1 MTTDKLEMLTRIP
14 DELKDGSLFC
24 LWRKELDEDGRPTK
38 RPYNPHDPTKR
49 AKTDNP
55 KTFDTF
61 QNAYDVLR
69 SHMNDFDGLGR
80 LVTGDYVGI
89 DIDHVETDAE
99 GKLIGAAADIVNRI
113 DSYTEYSPSGN
124 GLRIFCRA
132 DALKYDKKT
141 YYIKHGNIEIYIPGQ
156 TNRYLTITGNV
167 INDVWSIPDRSDELQ
182 SVLDEYMKRPEL
194 KRDQKPQPLISQLPP
209 TQYEIIEAAATA
221 KNGTKFLRLFKGQW
235 EGDYPSQ
242 SEADQALCNL
252 LAFYCQKDR
261 GLMDAIF
268 RSSGLYR
275 EKWERED
282 YREDTL
288 TRAINFPTD
297 VYTPPKK
304 GTELDWD
311 SPLPAY
317 ADQEVPEPTDEDAP
331 PEKKSQDV
339 PEEADRVQESNAAA
353 DLTSDQILDRF
364 MTEITSESF
373 RPIPTGIDALDRALS
388 GGLERKTLVTLA
400 AAPGAGKTAIAQ
412 YIFENM
418 AAKGHNVV
426 YVNLEMDRSQ
436 LLSRSISRLSH
447 EYKVKN
453 HKYIFEDV
461 TALEVRRGYKW
472 TETQRKIVQNM
483 VTEYRANIA
492 PRFQYVTTN
501 RANPGHIDNTLS
513 SILGKL
519 EAITAEL
526 IRNGQEAPLV
536 CIDYLQFIGKD
547 EDSKKLDNADF
558 IKKIL
563 DELKNFALK
572 YNTVVLVITAN
583 NRASNAEGRA
593 SMDSGRDT
601 SNIEY
606 SGDVMLSLVYTAVE
620 EHWLR
625 RNGVDKNG
633 NDKTAYVD
641 NDFIYRVTDW
651 KLSQDT
657 TSGYPIIAKLLSLKV
672 VKGRSIESRR
682 AAKFIYDGRYF
693 YFEEDPGTENPYL
706 TSSRSV
712 EEAQEQEEQ
721 NMTPFLTTD

>member
-69 SHMNDFDGLGR
+69 SNMNDFDGLGR

-288 TRAINFPTD
+288 TRAINFTTD

-304 GTELDWD
+304 GTEPDWD

-331 PEKKSQDV
+331 PEKKSEIV
-339 PEEADRVQESNAAA
+339 PEESDRVQESEPTYN
-353 DLTSDQILDRF
+353 DILDGF
-364 MTEITSESF
+364 LKEITSESF

-453 HKYIFEDV
+453 HKYVFEDV

-492 PRFQYVTTN
+492 PHFQYVTTN
-501 RANPGHIDNTLS
+501 RADPGHIDNTLT

-519 EAITAEL
+519 EAITSEL
-526 IRNGQEAPLV
+526 IRNGQDAPLV

-693 YFEEDPGTENPYL
+693 YFEEDTGTENPYL
-706 TSSRSV
+706 TSSPSV
-712 EEAQEQEEQ
+712 EETQEQEEG
-721 NMTPFLTTD
+721 NMTPFMTTD

>member
-1 MTTDKLEMLTRIP
+1 MTTDKFEMLTRIP

-38 RPYNPHDPTKR
+38 RPYNPHDPKKR
-49 AKTDNP
+49 AEVNNP
-55 KTFDTF
+55 ATFDTF
-61 QNAYDVLR
+61 ENTLNVLR
-69 SHMNDFDGLGR
+69 SHLNDFDGLG
-80 LVTGDYVGI
+80 LCVTGDYVGI

-99 GKLIGAAADIVNRI
+99 GKLIGAAADIMNRI

-141 YYIKHGNIEIYIPGQ
+141 YYIKHDKIEIYVPGQ
-156 TNRYLTITGNV
+156 TNRYLTVTGNV
-167 INDVWSIPDRSDELQ
+167 IKDVWTIPDRSDALQ
-182 SVLDEYMKRPEL
+182 SVLDEYMRRPEL
-194 KRDQKPQPLISQLPP
+194 KRDQNPQTLITELPLS
-209 TQYEIIEAAATA
+209 QYEIVETASNA
-221 KNGTKFLRLFKGQW
+221 KNGAKFRKLMRGQW

-252 LAFYCQKDR
+252 LAFYCLKDR

-282 YREDTL
+282 YREATL
-288 TRAINFPTD
+288 TAAINSTTE

-304 GTELDWD
+304 RENVTD
-311 SPLPAY
+311 LPGAE
-317 ADQEVPEPTDEDAP
+317 DLSQTIPDPTDADAP
-331 PEKKSQDV
+331 TEKASQDV
-339 PEEADRVQESNAAA
+339 QNAPEVTGGVQES

-373 RPIPTGIDALDRALS
+373 RPIPTGIDALDKALS

-412 YIFENM
+412 YVFENM
-418 AAKGHNVV
+418 AANGHNVV

-453 HKYIFEDV
+453 PRYIFEDV

-472 TETQRKIVQNM
+472 TESQRKIVQNM

-492 PRFQYVTTN
+492 PHFQYVTTN
-501 RANPGHIDNTLS
+501 RADPGHVDNTLTC
-513 SILGKL
+513 ILGKL

-526 IRNGQEAPLV
+526 IRNGQNAPLV

-558 IKKIL
+558 IKKVL

-572 YNTVVLVITAN
+572 YNTVVMVITAN

-693 YFEEDPGTENPYL
+693 YFEEDTGTENPYL

-712 EEAQEQEEQ
+712 EETQEQEEG
-721 NMTPFLTTD
+721 NMTPFMTTD

>member
-1 MTTDKLEMLTRIP
+1 MKIRYNLDNVQYTQKPDSKKDVPGLRVRLGQNTVETEPEELINAIERGQSFTPGAMTGTKSDTWTSQQIIVADIDNDMTDPEKYMTPEKAEMLLTFSEIYPYCMYYTFSNTAEHPKFRVMVILDRP
-14 DELKDGSLFC
+14 ITDAAEAVAITNRFAQLFNNYTAPEKCSDTAIKDNARLIYGTKTGSLIECDKKITSLDVMRKTLPEIEKPKTVQKSSMDWASPISERYNRDQFDLLEPLSFIPADEYEVWIKVGMC
-24 LWRKELDEDGRPTK
+24 LKYEGYSVADWDAWSSHSSK
-38 RPYNPHDPTKR
+38 YNPGDCE
-49 AKTDNP
+49 AKWD
-55 KTFDTF
+55 TFDTEK
-61 QNAYDVLR
+61 NT
-69 SHMNDFDGLGR
+69 
-80 LVTGDYVGI
+80 VTGGYIVNLAKYYGYLPPKDRPKLERTSTAAAREI
-89 DIDHVETDAE
+89 IPDHTDA
-99 GKLIGAAADIVNRI
+99 
-113 DSYTEYSPSGN
+113 
-124 GLRIFCRA
+124 
-132 DALKYDKKT
+132 
-141 YYIKHGNIEIYIPGQ
+141 
-156 TNRYLTITGNV
+156 
-167 INDVWSIPDRSDELQ
+167 
-182 SVLDEYMKRPEL
+182 
-194 KRDQKPQPLISQLPP
+194 
-209 TQYEIIEAAATA
+209 
-221 KNGTKFLRLFKGQW
+221 
-235 EGDYPSQ
+235 
-242 SEADQALCNL
+242 
-252 LAFYCQKDR
+252 
-261 GLMDAIF
+261 
-268 RSSGLYR
+268 
-275 EKWERED
+275 
-282 YREDTL
+282 
-288 TRAINFPTD
+288 
-297 VYTPPKK
+297 
-304 GTELDWD
+304 
-311 SPLPAY
+311 
-317 ADQEVPEPTDEDAP
+317 DAP
-331 PEKKSQDV
+331 PEKASQDV
-339 PEEADRVQESNAAA
+339 QNAPEVTGGVQES

-373 RPIPTGIDALDRALS
+373 RPIPTGIDALDKALS

-418 AAKGHNVV
+418 AANDHNVV
-426 YVNLEMDRSQ
+426 YVNLEMDKSQ

-453 HKYIFEDV
+453 PRYIFEDV
-461 TALEVRRGYKW
+461 TALQVRRGYEW
-472 TETQRKIVQNM
+472 TDSQRKIVQNM
-483 VTEYRANIA
+483 VTEYRAKIA
-492 PRFQYVTTN
+492 PHFQYVTTN
-501 RANPGHIDNTLS
+501 RADPGHIDNTLTC
-513 SILGKL
+513 IMGKL

-526 IRNGQEAPLV
+526 IRKGQDAPLV

-625 RNGVDKNG
+625 RNGVDKNR